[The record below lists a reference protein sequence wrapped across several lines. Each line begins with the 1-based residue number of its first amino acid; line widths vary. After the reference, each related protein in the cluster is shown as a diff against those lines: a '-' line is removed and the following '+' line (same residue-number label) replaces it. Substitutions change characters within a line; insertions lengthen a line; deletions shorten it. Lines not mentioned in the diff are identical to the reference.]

1 MSSERSCSS
10 VPFQT
15 AYLCLTVPKQI
26 HSLNDRIP
34 HVPIR
39 SFARTKDNLLL
50 VGADG
55 AGVFCM
61 DVATGELLN
70 HYMNNGDDDKS
81 LSGNTVSDICVDES
95 GVVWIGTSTNGISYL
110 DPEMPDVYR
119 IRHERNNDNSLKSD
133 HVNVMFQDSEG
144 DYWYGTN
151 NGVSSINLGHAN
163 GPTIWTVRNI
173 VAKWYWRLPK
183 TPGEHLVGGYGI
195 GVYCID
201 KQTGRVQKKEKRNA
215 HPEKGMAT
223 DYVYA
228 IYAEGDYVWFGGI
241 EGEFTRYDIRTDTYT
256 YYPIDCIGDIK
267 PGKGGS
273 LLIAGCSGLAVFDKK
288 SGDTQW
294 HQTFG
299 DISLHYPVRC

>member
-1 MSSERSCSS
+1 
-10 VPFQT
+10 
-15 AYLCLTVPKQI
+15 
-26 HSLNDRIP
+26 
-34 HVPIR
+34 
-39 SFARTKDNLLL
+39 
-50 VGADG
+50 
-55 AGVFCM
+55 M

-151 NGVSSINLGHAN
+151 NGVSLYQPRSRKWTHYLDGTEYSGKVVLALAEDSGGN
-163 GPTIWTVRNI
+163 IW
-173 VAKWYWRLPK
+173 
-183 TPGEHLVGGYGI
+183 VGGYGI
-195 GVYCID
+195 GVYCIH

-267 PGKGGS
+267 PGKGG
-273 LLIAGCSGLAVFDKK
+273 LITDCRLQRVGRL
-288 SGDTQW
+288 
-294 HQTFG
+294 
-299 DISLHYPVRC
+299 

>member
-1 MSSERSCSS
+1 M
-10 VPFQT
+10 
-15 AYLCLTVPKQI
+15 
-26 HSLNDRIP
+26 NDRIP

-39 SFARTKDNLLL
+39 SFAKTKDNLLL

-163 GPTIWTVRNI
+163 GLTIWTVRNI

-183 TPGEHLVGGYGI
+183 TPGE
-195 GVYCID
+195 
-201 KQTGRVQKKEKRNA
+201 TSGRWLWYR
-215 HPEKGMAT
+215 
-223 DYVYA
+223 
-228 IYAEGDYVWFGGI
+228 
-241 EGEFTRYDIRTDTYT
+241 
-256 YYPIDCIGDIK
+256 C
-267 PGKGGS
+267 
-273 LLIAGCSGLAVFDKK
+273 LLYS
-288 SGDTQW
+288 
-294 HQTFG
+294 
-299 DISLHYPVRC
+299 